1 MSSSSPAALVLLR
14 LAGRD
19 RNMKLSIVSATN
31 AGRYN
36 ANAALSCKNSDKSL
50 LSDRNATYAREF
62 RPLPYNRPGPW
73 PVRPFDVVFT
83 PSTPPPL
90 LMAYL
95 SSSLASSEDL
105 SRKHTSPH
113 RCGAMISNLEQD
125 QDKTN
130 ARHSFSRSM

>member
-1 MSSSSPAALVLLR
+1 MQLIAAV
-14 LAGRD
+14 AG
-19 RNMKLSIVSATN
+19 SIVRRT
-31 AGRYN
+31 
-36 ANAALSCKNSDKSL
+36 
-50 LSDRNATYAREF
+50 F
-62 RPLPYNRPGPW
+62 I
-73 PVRPFDVVFT
+73 
-83 PSTPPPL
+83 PPL